1 MELASLPLAAW
12 LSKLSNFLYLLVTH
26 ERRILTLDQ
35 VLELRQVLDV
45 VCSKIPARFF
55 FNSWRLILA

>member
-12 LSKLSNFLYLLVTH
+12 LSKLSNFLHLLVTH

-35 VLELRQVLDV
+35 VLKLRQVLGV
-45 VCSKIPARFF
+45 VCSQIPARFF
-55 FNSWRLILA
+55 LSLA